1 MNKVALMTTTTNTIS
16 HPEEAGIAGVAINSY
31 VKAIK
36 SFGRLN
42 GTKLD
47 ERLSVPDSEP
57 RYAEEVATK
66 PKEVQAL
73 FAWGALWYLSSCR
86 ISLRFRSTNY

>member
-1 MNKVALMTTTTNTIS
+1 MPSVCKGSSPVGPAPTRVRVPASRRAT
-16 HPEEAGIAGVAINSY
+16 PQGD
-31 VKAIK
+31 K
-36 SFGRLN
+36 SFGRFD

-57 RYAEEVATK
+57 RYAEEVAAK

-86 ISLRFRSTNY
+86 ISLGFCSANY